1 MSKGQKPG
9 DRAHSVR
16 FAQMPVMGHFSSDHR
31 ASGFLA
37 APCAQH
43 PHERTTTMALK
54 TASLFGPRV
63 TKMNLFDIVLSN
75 GRLVA
80 QGLDRRG
87 ANVFLKQF
95 NSGFKLPGIRAKK
108 VPVTW
113 ARVS

>member
-1 MSKGQKPG
+1 
-9 DRAHSVR
+9 
-16 FAQMPVMGHFSSDHR
+16 
-31 ASGFLA
+31 
-37 APCAQH
+37 
-43 PHERTTTMALK
+43 
-54 TASLFGPRV
+54 
-63 TKMNLFDIVLSN
+63 MNLFDIVLSN